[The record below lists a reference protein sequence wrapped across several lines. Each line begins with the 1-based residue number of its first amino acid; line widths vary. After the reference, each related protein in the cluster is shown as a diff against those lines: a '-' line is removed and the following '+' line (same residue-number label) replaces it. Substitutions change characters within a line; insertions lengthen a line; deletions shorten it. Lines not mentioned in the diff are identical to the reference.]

1 MHEATRVQDKGGES
15 RVWMTMSILRYLVP
29 IDGLPDPK
37 GPLLSEIP
45 SSIITEVNRQ
55 VWKATSKV
63 KQQKHGS
70 YQVFSPFVC
79 MNIGSYAC
87 QHGVSSAARVFS
99 KQLDTRISESTV
111 RSIRDKYKEEVRRK
125 RSADNSTVS
134 VLSPRK
140 HGRCLLLGEK
150 MDTELCRLL
159 DLGNCKL

>member
-1 MHEATRVQDKGGES
+1 
-15 RVWMTMSILRYLVP
+15 MTMSILRYLVP

-37 GPLLSEIP
+37 GPLSSEIP
-45 SSIITEVNRQ
+45 SSIITEANWQ
-55 VWKATSKV
+55 VREATSKI
-63 KQQKHGS
+63 KQQKRES
-70 YQVFSPFVC
+70 YQIYSPSVHV
-79 MNIGSYAC
+79 NIGSYAC

-99 KQLDTRISESTV
+99 KRLDTRVSESTV